1 MTKDK
6 KQLMKWI
13 VMSTF
18 VYNNLLNLFAKSNS
32 DIVLLFLFKTY
43 VGIDTKIATKKKH
56 FFENKPPFTIIKA
69 IRAWICSLMIV

>member
-43 VGIDTKIATKKKH
+43 VGIDTKIATKKNIFSKTNH
-56 FFENKPPFTIIKA
+56 PSP
-69 IRAWICSLMIV
+69 